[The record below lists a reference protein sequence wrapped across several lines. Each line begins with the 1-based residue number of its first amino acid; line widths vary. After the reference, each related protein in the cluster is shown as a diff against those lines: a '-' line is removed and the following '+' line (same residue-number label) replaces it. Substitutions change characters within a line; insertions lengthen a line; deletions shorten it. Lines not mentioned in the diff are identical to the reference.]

1 MKRISH
7 KTFATPNF
15 LNWENVREEAEAFMN
30 EIGADN
36 VLSVAESSSVL
47 GSSTV
52 VVWYRVDEDK
62 A

>member
-1 MKRISH
+1 MKRIRH

-15 LNWENVREEAEAFMN
+15 LNWEKIRDQAEAFMN
-30 EIGADN
+30 EIGVEN
-36 VLSVAESSSVL
+36 VSSVTESSSLL

-52 VVWYRVDEDK
+52 VVWYRVDEDN